1 MTERLNHHVFLPWV
15 WREHLARYH
24 FASRYVAGKV
34 VVDCACGEGWGSE
47 IFIKHGAKIVEA
59 VDREKEAVRRAAERI
74 RSEKIRWH
82 VSDAH
87 HLPVENHVV
96 DVYISLE
103 TIEHLREDLLFL
115 KEAVRVLKRDGIFI
129 CSTPNRTV
137 TNPGR
142 RIDERP
148 SNPFHERE
156 YSTEEY
162 KNLLQKIFFNVEL
175 YGQNPNKRST
185 TRVLEGV
192 SRRLGPSAALF
203 VLRLSKIR
211 FFWGDSLR
219 LHEVCPVDSGV
230 NYEYLTAV
238 CSGPRQEFL

>member
-15 WREHLARYH
+15 WRGHLARYH

-47 IFIKHGAKIVEA
+47 IFIERGAEVVVA
-59 VDREKEAVRRAAERI
+59 VDREEKAVRRAARRI
-74 RSEKIRWH
+74 DSEKIHWH

-87 HLPVENHVV
+87 RLPVENHSV

-103 TIEHLREDLLFL
+103 TIEHLREDLPFL
-115 KEAVRVLKRDGIFI
+115 KEVVRVLKRDGLFI

-142 RIDERP
+142 GRDERP
-148 SNPFHERE
+148 SNPFHVRE
-156 YSTEEY
+156 YSAQEY
-162 KNLLQKIFFNVEL
+162 QNLLQKSFFNVDL
-175 YGQNPNKRST
+175 YGQNPNKRSYV
-185 TRVLEGV
+185 RALENISRKLNPSMALFMLRLGKIRLFFEDS
-192 SRRLGPSAALF
+192 SRRHA
-203 VLRLSKIR
+203 
-211 FFWGDSLR
+211 
-219 LHEVCPVDSGV
+219 VCPVDSGV
-230 NYEYLTAV
+230 DYEYLTAV